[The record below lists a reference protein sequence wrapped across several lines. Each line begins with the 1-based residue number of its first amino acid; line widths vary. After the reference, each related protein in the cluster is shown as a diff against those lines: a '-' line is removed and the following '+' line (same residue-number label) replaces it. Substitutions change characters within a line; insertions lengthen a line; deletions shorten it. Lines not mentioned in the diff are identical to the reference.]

1 MTRRNEW
8 GRRYLFLIDKEKR
21 MGKKIVR
28 PNDRELGKRTAHTG
42 SEAQEERAGSGTDT
56 RLPYIYIG
64 CCSNESGPMF
74 EGSYLRNAYGRVHQ

>member
-1 MTRRNEW
+1 
-8 GRRYLFLIDKEKR
+8 

-64 CCSNESGPMF
+64 CCFMSPARC
-74 EGSYLRNAYGRVHQ
+74 LRGRILGMHMGGCINNCDNSRCELSCRIYVG